1 MPETEKI
8 YEKNSYQTEF
18 DAVIEQCIKVDV
30 PEKLYDIVLDRTCF
44 FPEGGGQPSDR
55 GLLDSACV
63 LDVQEKN
70 GVVFHRISMEFAPGS
85 KVHGIIDWERRFS
98 NMQQHSGE
106 HILSGIINQRHGLD
120 NVGFHIGSEF
130 VTLDFNGLLTEEQLR
145 EAETLANEAVYAN
158 LPVDI
163 RFPEPEELSK
173 LIYRSKKELDGMI
186 RIVTIPGCDR
196 CACCGTH
203 VRNTGEIGII
213 KIISAQKYKGGVR
226 ISILCGARALE
237 HFRKALGSVDEIS
250 VLLSARPD
258 LVSEAVKQLNNENGR
273 LKTQIKETRRQLI
286 AQKAAQISPDSKLY
300 TGIEEGLS
308 SDELKDLAL
317 LLAQRSIT
325 SVIFSGNEA
334 EGYKYAVASTAIDA
348 RDIAKRLNSEL
359 NGRGGGTDK
368 LAQGSVRCCDEALE
382 NFVKIYST

>member
-18 DAVIEQCIKVDV
+18 DAVVEQCIKVDV

-55 GLLDSACV
+55 GMLGSSRV
-63 LDVQEKN
+63 LDVQERN
-70 GVVFHRISMEFAPGS
+70 GVVFHRTSMEFAAGT
-85 KVHGIIDWERRFS
+85 KVHGIIDWDRRFS

-120 NVGFHIGSEF
+120 NVGFHIGSDF
-130 VTLDFNGLLTEEQLR
+130 VTLDFNGPLTEEQLR

-163 RFPEPEELSK
+163 RIPEPEELNK
-173 LIYRSKKELDGMI
+173 LIYRSKKELDGAI

-213 KIISAQKYKGGVR
+213 KIVTAQKYKGGVR

-237 HFRKALGSVDEIS
+237 HFRRALKSVDEIS
-250 VLLSARPD
+250 VLLSAKPD
-258 LVSEAVKQLNNENGR
+258 LVSEAVKQLQNENGR
-273 LKTQIKETRRQLI
+273 LKLQIKETRRQLI
-286 AQKAAQISPDSKLY
+286 AQKAAQISPESNLY
-300 TGIEEGLS
+300 TGIEEDLS

-325 SVIFSGNEA
+325 CVIFSGNEA
-334 EGYKYAVASTAIDA
+334 EGYKYAVASPAIDS

-368 LAQGSVRCCDEALE
+368 LAQGSVRCSTEAL
-382 NFVKIYST
+382 KIFIGNCLS